1 MIRVIFISVQWAGLF
16 FRSRTAIEA
25 ENLVLRQQL
34 GVLRRK
40 SPARPRLTGWDRLIF
55 VLLYRLFPTNLDSI
69 VIVKPETV
77 VRWHPAGFRMFW
89 RWKSRNIGGRP
100 KIDLE
105 TRHLI
110 RKISSENP
118 LWGAPRIHGEL
129 LKLGIDVCEATVAKY
144 MFKTPKR
151 PGQSWKTF
159 LDNHINDIAS
169 MDFAIVPTIGF
180 KLLYCLVILDH
191 RRRRIVS
198 FGVTFHPTSQ
208 WVARQITEAF
218 PWDQA
223 PDYLIRDRD
232 GAFGHVVQQHLDAM
246 GIRDS
251 PTSPRSAWQ
260 NGYVERVIGSIRR
273 ECLDHM
279 IVLSEGHLR
288 LVMRAYVNYYN
299 NVRTHL
305 SLGKDT
311 PTTRVIQSHGCINS
325 IAHLGGLHHQYI
337 RM

>member
-1 MIRVIFISVQWAGLF
+1 MIRLIFIFVQWSRLLL
-16 FRSRTAIEA
+16 RSRASIQA
-25 ENLVLRQQL
+25 ENVVLRQQL
-34 GVLRRK
+34 GVLCRK
-40 SPARPRLTGWDRLIF
+40 KPVRLHLTDWDRLAF
-55 VLLYRLFPTNLDSI
+55 VLLYRLFPKVLDSI

-77 VRWHPAGFRMFW
+77 VRWHRAGFRMFW

-110 RKISSENP
+110 RQISSENP

-129 LKLGIDVCEATVAKY
+129 LKLGINVCQTTVAKY
-144 MFKTPKR
+144 MVKTPKR
-151 PGQSWKTF
+151 PEQSWKTF
-159 LDNHINDIAS
+159 LDNHVNDIAS
-169 MDFAIVPTIGF
+169 MDFVIVPTIGF

-191 RRRRIVS
+191 RRRNIVS
-198 FGVTFHPTSQ
+198 FGVTTNPTSE

-218 PWDQA
+218 PWDQR
-223 PDYLIRDRD
+223 PKYLIRDRD
-232 GAFGHVVQQHLDAM
+232 GAFGLTVQRRLKVM

-251 PTSPRSAWQ
+251 PTSPRSPWQ

-288 LVMRAYVNYYN
+288 RVMRAYVHYYN
-299 NVRTHL
+299 TARTHL
-305 SLGKDT
+305 SLDKDV
-311 PTTRVIQSHGCINS
+311 PNRRPIQSNGTINS
-325 IAHLGGLHHQYI
+325 IPHLGGLHHQYTRI
-337 RM
+337 